1 MFFKRNKIK
10 RTKQINRITD
20 TKLELQAQVQEILNQ
35 EQRIDL
41 DINKFYDYML
51 EVLKTYNCFFG
62 YQRSDSKKHGHF
74 KIKTDRVTGEE
85 TWEIKIERND
95 NDAGKIYTLI
105 HETTHL
111 LNNHVQNRELTKKQA
126 EVVAD
131 TVALHY
137 IYKFNLKEELNN
149 SSVSKKWDVDQYTNT
164 YIKNM
169 SLSNQRK
176 ELIIKQIDSTID
188 YLDKGIYSL

>member
-1 MFFKRNKIK
+1 MFFKKNKVK

-51 EVLKTYNCFFG
+51 EVLKAYNCSFG

-131 TVALHY
+131 TVALHF